1 MNHPVVSS
9 LFPVVLM
16 IALGCLAGRRGM
28 VAASSVKDLSQLV
41 FYLLSPALLF
51 RAMSAVRVQDL
62 DLRPVAAYFI
72 AAGLIYG
79 VTLWR
84 GRFGRQA
91 AVLAM
96 ASTYSNSVMIGI
108 PLVGLAYGPAG
119 MVTLLTLVSLH
130 ALVLLTTATLAV
142 ELAIAREVDAQGGPR
157 RSMVRVLLPALRSA
171 LIHPVPIPIVAGLLW
186 GQTGWPL
193 PAPVDKTLMLV
204 GQAFAPLALILVGIT
219 LATTAIG
226 PHLRG
231 ALRVAAAKNLVH
243 PALVVGLGWVLGLT
257 GLPLVVMV
265 VAAALPMGANV
276 FLFAQRYGTAEQMAT
291 AAVAVSTVMAL
302 VTVPAVML
310 LMAR

>member
-1 MNHPVVSS
+1 MSHPVVSS
-9 LFPVVLM
+9 LFPVVLI
-16 IALGCLAGRRGM
+16 IALGFMAGRRGM
-28 VAASSVKDLSQLV
+28 VSARSVKDLSQLV

-79 VTLWR
+79 VTVWR
-84 GRFGRQA
+84 GRFSREA
-91 AVLAM
+91 SVLAM
-96 ASTYSNSVMIGI
+96 ANTYSNTVMIGI
-108 PLVGLAYGPAG
+108 PLIGLSYGPAG
-119 MVTLLTLVSLH
+119 MVTLLALVSLH

-142 ELAIAREVDAQGGPR
+142 ELAIAREPRADDAPR
-157 RSMVRVLLPALRSA
+157 RSLAHVLLPALRSA

-186 GQTGWPL
+186 GQTGWVL

-231 ALRVAAAKNLVH
+231 ALRLAATKNLVH
-243 PALVVGLGWVLGLT
+243 PALVVGIGLALGLS
-257 GLPLVVMV
+257 GLPFTIMV
-265 VAAALPMGANV
+265 VAAAMPIGANV
-276 FLFAQRYGTAEQMAT
+276 FLFAQRYEAAEGLTT

-302 VTVPAVML
+302 VTVPAAML
-310 LMAR
+310 LMGR